1 MEKVEN
7 PVASGSEGLWGSDL
21 IAEILRALDVEFV
34 ALNPGSSFRGLRDSL
49 VNRLGNKDP
58 RMLLCLHEEHTV
70 AIAHGWA
77 KVTGRPMAAI
87 VHANVGLMH
96 ATMSIYNA
104 WCDRVPVLV
113 FGATGPV
120 DAAERR
126 PWIDW
131 IHTSRDQA
139 ALVRPYVK
147 WDDQPASLPASL
159 EAMIRGA
166 TIAKTAPMAPVYVC
180 FDVSVQEE
188 EVTDPVKLPDVS
200 RFALPAPTVPSR
212 ETLVELHTLL
222 QTSKSPVFLMGRVSR
237 SAEDWARRV
246 ALAEEFNA
254 RVLTDI
260 KLGAAF
266 PTDHALHTGAP
277 GFFMSPDGAKVLNE
291 ADLIVSFDW
300 VDVAGTLKQAGPVAE
315 AAKLVQVSVDHQ
327 LHNGWSMDHQAA
339 VRADLHI
346 ASEPDV
352 VIKALCEET
361 GIEAGSPPENLP
373 AKCIGTVS
381 DESAPL
387 DVDSLAAAMGEALSD
402 DVVSLVRLP
411 LSWGGDSWHFRHPL
425 DYLGYDGGAGIASG
439 PGMLV
444 GAALALRDTDRL
456 PVAVLGDGDFLMG
469 VSAFWTAARY
479 GIPFLAI
486 IANNRSFYND
496 EIHQEKVAISRDRPV
511 ENKWIGQHIG
521 GPDIDLAAMARAQGG
536 TAFGP
541 VSTAAELKYV
551 IKEGLAAVK
560 AGQPV
565 VIDARITPGYTKAM
579 SAGMTRTAE
588 ETAEADEGQ

>member
-1 MEKVEN
+1 MEKVER
-7 PVASGSEGLWGSDL
+7 PVISETTGLWGSDL
-21 IAEILRALDVEFV
+21 IAEMLRALDVEYV
-34 ALNPGSSFRGLRDSL
+34 ALNPGSSFRGLHDSL
-49 VNRLGNKDP
+49 VNHLGNENP
-58 RMLLCLHEEHTV
+58 QMLLCLHEEHTV

-104 WCDRVPVLV
+104 WCDRVPVMV

-120 DAAERR
+120 DATERR

-139 ALVRPYVK
+139 AIVRPYVK
-147 WDDQPASLPASL
+147 WDDQPASLSASL

-166 TIAKTAPMAPVYVC
+166 LIAKTAPMAPVYIC
-180 FDVSVQEE
+180 FDVVVQEE
-188 EVTDPVKLPDVS
+188 AVTAPIKTPDPRRFKLPMSQGLLPD
-200 RFALPAPTVPSR
+200 ALA
-212 ETLVELHTLL
+212 ELHTRLKE
-222 QTSKSPVFLMGRVSR
+222 SRSPVFLMGRVSR
-237 SAEDWARRV
+237 SADDWAYRV
-246 ALAEEFNA
+246 ALAEHFNA

-266 PTDHALHTGAP
+266 PTDHSLHSGTP
-277 GFFMSPDGAKVLNE
+277 GFFLSPDGAKVLNE

-300 VDVAGTLKQAGPVAE
+300 VDVAGTLKQAGAQAE
-315 AAKLVQVSVDHQ
+315 NAPLVQLSVDHQ
-327 LHNGWSMDHQAA
+327 LHNGWSLDHQAA

-346 ASEPDV
+346 AAEPDI
-352 VIKALCEET
+352 VIRTLCKEVGLT
-361 GIEAGSPPENLP
+361 PQLKPQNLP
-373 AKCIGTVS
+373 AFSTGKLTDDLG
-381 DESAPL
+381 PM
-387 DVDSLAAAMGEALSD
+387 DVDTLAAALGDGLKNE
-402 DVVSLVRLP
+402 VVSLVRLP
-411 LSWGGDSWHFRHPL
+411 LSWGGDLWHFRHPL

-444 GAALALRDTDRL
+444 GAALALKGTDRL
-456 PVAVLGDGDFLMG
+456 PVAVLGDGDYLMG

-496 EIHQEKVAISRDRPV
+496 EIHQEKVAVSRERPV

-521 GPDIDLAAMARAQGG
+521 GPDIDLAAMARAQGVK
-536 TAFGP
+536 AIGP
-541 VSTAAELKYV
+541 VTNARDLKSAIEV
-551 IKEGLAAVK
+551 ALEDVRQGNA
-560 AGQPV
+560 V
-565 VIDARITPGYTKAM
+565 VIDARITPGYSKAM
-579 SAGMTRTAE
+579 SAGMTRTAD
-588 ETAEADEGQ
+588 ETAE